1 MIIYL
6 DLKHTFP
13 LNIFFIV
20 IIKVLEN
27 WEFRSVWHLSFLLAW
42 TSTYWLIWASILKVC
57 VCARMRTQ
65 TDRQTDRAKS
75 KGKNGIDQPGSQITF
90 KSFYNKGAK
99 GVSPT
104 NHSKRW
110 ITTEGTKVES
120 FTINHLA
127 SRVLQKVRSF
137 KKKCKKNS
145 SVRIEPRHSESTN
158 KSNAQP
164 KQINIELSLCQLVE
178 RLLDDTLS
186 SSRFLR
192 DFITTKMSN
201 VNLA

>member
-42 TSTYWLIWASILKVC
+42 TSTYWLIWASILKVF

-137 KKKCKKNS
+137 KKNFKKILLWELNQDTQ
-145 SVRIEPRHSESTN
+145 STN

>member
-42 TSTYWLIWASILKVC
+42 TSTYWLIWASILKVF

-137 KKKCKKNS
+137 KKNLKKILLWELNQDTQ
-145 SVRIEPRHSESTN
+145 STN

>member
-137 KKKCKKNS
+137 KKNLKKILLWELNQDTQ
-145 SVRIEPRHSESTN
+145 STN

>member
-137 KKKCKKNS
+137 KKIFKKILLWELNQDTQ
-145 SVRIEPRHSESTN
+145 STN

-192 DFITTKMSN
+192 DFITIKMSN

>member
-57 VCARMRTQ
+57 VCARMRT
-65 TDRQTDRAKS
+65 QTDRAKS

-137 KKKCKKNS
+137 KKNLKKILLWELNQDTQ
-145 SVRIEPRHSESTN
+145 STN

>member
-137 KKKCKKNS
+137 KKNLKKIILWELNQDTQ
-145 SVRIEPRHSESTN
+145 STN

-186 SSRFLR
+186 SSRFFR

>member
-1 MIIYL
+1 MIIYF

-57 VCARMRTQ
+57 VCAPMRTQ

-137 KKKCKKNS
+137 KKNLKKIILWELNQDTQ
-145 SVRIEPRHSESTN
+145 STN

>member
-137 KKKCKKNS
+137 KNFLKKILLWELNQDTQ
-145 SVRIEPRHSESTN
+145 STN

>member
-110 ITTEGTKVES
+110 ITTKGTKVES

-137 KKKCKKNS
+137 KKNLKKILLWELNQDTQ
-145 SVRIEPRHSESTN
+145 STN

>member
-137 KKKCKKNS
+137 KKNLKKIILWELNQDTQ
-145 SVRIEPRHSESTN
+145 STN